1 MFIDSILYSYAQIFF
16 SNRRWLGALILAV
29 TMFFPL
35 VGLMGLLGVTIA
47 NITAAILKFDQAK
60 IRSGFYGFN
69 GILFGVAAG
78 YYYELS
84 FFMIL
89 IIPVFLIITFFISAV
104 LEHYLAVAF
113 NLPGLSLPFI
123 FSLYIFIIFLTNYG
137 DIKIHHLSFP
147 YDNLLASFPI
157 FIKNYF
163 KSLALIVFQPSVF
176 AGIILSIGILIFS
189 RILFVLS
196 IVSYSLSA
204 ILLTIIL
211 PVQTDQLAILVGFN
225 AILTAF
231 ALGGVLILP
240 SPKSFFLMVISTL
253 IVVIFT
259 GFFHKLLTGTLLPL
273 LVLPFNFI
281 VLFTIYSLKFRKEQS
296 ELDLLYFTP
305 GSPEENLYYHQNR
318 KNRFDRFK
326 YFYPELPFFGEWFVS
341 QGFEGA
347 YTHKNAW
354 KYAWDFVVIDE
365 KKSQFSNE
373 GNQLTDYYCYKLP
386 VSSPLDGKVVK
397 VASSIPNNEVG
408 DVNLDKNWGNTVII
422 DHGEGLFSAA
432 SHLDSDS
439 IKLKENDYILKGD
452 VIGLCGNSGRSP
464 YPHIHFQYQLTD
476 KIGDKTYR
484 FPFAHFIEK
493 REDKLIAKS
502 FDYPKENSI
511 IQNIVVHKTIKKAFG
526 LRLGDKITLQ
536 CSVNENSFTEEWEVK
551 VDIYNMLYI
560 ENDQKETAYI
570 YLTDK
575 VFYFSHYLGSKKSA
589 LYYFFLLAY
598 QVPLCYHAN
607 LEWKDQYSLSQ
618 LNGTSIR
625 YLTEFL
631 LSFKNFIHAEGN
643 FKYLERDEHSESFI
657 IENKIE
663 LKGNGILSSLN
674 KTMSGQIKISDDGKI
689 DSFQFSSKH
698 NYKFNATLTSNNG
711 DLS

>member
-16 SNRRWLGALILAV
+16 SNRRWLGAIILFV
-29 TMFFPL
+29 TLLFPV
-35 VGLMGLLGVTIA
+35 VGLMGLLGVIIA
-47 NITAAILKFDQAK
+47 NITAAILKFDQSK
-60 IRSGFYGFN
+60 IKSGFYGFN

-84 FFMIL
+84 FFML
-89 IIPVFLIITFFISAV
+89 MLIPVFLIITFFISAV

-123 FSLYIFIIFLTNYG
+123 FSLYIFIIFLTNYSN
-137 DIKIHHLSFP
+137 IQVHHLNFP
-147 YDNLLASFPI
+147 YDNIFASLPI

-176 AGIILSIGILIFS
+176 AGILLSIGILIFS
-189 RILFVLS
+189 RVLFVLS

-204 ILLTIIL
+204 ILLTLIL
-211 PVQTDQLAILVGFN
+211 PVQSEQLAILVGFN

-240 SPKSFFLMVISTL
+240 SPKSFLLVIISTL

-259 GFFHKLLTGTLLPL
+259 GFFHRLLNGTLLPL

-296 ELDLLYFTP
+296 ELELLYFAP

-326 YFYPELPFFGEWFVS
+326 YFFPELPFFGEWFVS
-341 QGFEGA
+341 QGFDGS
-347 YTHKNAW
+347 YTHKDAW
-354 KYAWDFVVIDE
+354 RYAWDFVVVDE
-365 KKSQFSNE
+365 KNSQFSNE

-432 SHLDSDS
+432 SHLDSDT
-439 IKLKENDYILKGD
+439 IKLKENDYVLKGD

-464 YPHIHFQYQLTD
+464 YPHIHFQFQLTD

-493 REDKLIAKS
+493 RDDKLIARS
-502 FDYPKENSI
+502 FDYPDENSI
-511 IQNIVVHKTIKKAFG
+511 VQNIVIHKTIKKAFG

-536 CSVNENSFTEEWEVK
+536 CSINEKTFTEDWEVK

-560 ENDQKETAYI
+560 ENNNHETAFI

-575 VFYFSHYLGSKKSA
+575 VFYFSHYLGGKSSA
-589 LYYFFLLAY
+589 LYHFFLLAY

-618 LNGTSIR
+618 LTGTSIR
-625 YLTEFL
+625 YLTEFF
-631 LSFKNFIHAEGN
+631 LSFKNFIKAEGS
-643 FKYLERDEHSESFI
+643 FKYLERDEKSDSFI
-657 IENKIE
+657 IDNKIE
-663 LKGNGILSSLN
+663 LKGTGVLKAFK
-674 KTMSGQIKISDDGKI
+674 KTMSGQIKINGDGEI
-689 DSFQFSSKH
+689 ESFHFINANNS
-698 NYKFNATLTSNNG
+698 KFNATLTSNNG
-711 DLS
+711 D